1 MPKKNL
7 INLVVLDLK
16 VVFNNNKLHVSGDIP
31 RSLTYLIFLDK
42 GYLEINSLRK
52 NYLLQSFPFD

>member
-16 VVFNNNKLHVSGDIP
+16 VVLNNNKLHVSGDIP
-31 RSLTYLIFLDK
+31 RSLTYLFFLDK